1 MGLVSFFK
9 LPSYSVFNYQ
19 PRFYDPEKERR
30 EKRRRQL
37 RMEQG
42 KDIDLPPGATVEDRI
57 RGKMKYKIPPVKK
70 AKRRS
75 NLRLLGILAM
85 LLLLVYIIMV
95 I

>member
-1 MGLVSFFK
+1 MGIIFFK
-9 LPSYSVFNYQ
+9 IPSYSVFNYQ

-42 KDIDLPPGATVEDRI
+42 KDIDLPPGATAEDRI
-57 RGKMKYKIPPVKK
+57 RGKMQYKIPPVKK

-75 NLRLLGILAM
+75 NLRLFGILAV